1 MATLLEDRV
10 LELARQLAMTESVSG
25 NEGAAVQ
32 LVADSMRELGFDD
45 VQVDKAGNAIG
56 IVGAGDGPRLL
67 IDGHIDSIPL
77 HSVERWTVDPFGGEV
92 RDGKLYGLG

>member
-67 IDGHIDSIPL
+67 I
-77 HSVERWTVDPFGGEV
+77 
-92 RDGKLYGLG
+92 